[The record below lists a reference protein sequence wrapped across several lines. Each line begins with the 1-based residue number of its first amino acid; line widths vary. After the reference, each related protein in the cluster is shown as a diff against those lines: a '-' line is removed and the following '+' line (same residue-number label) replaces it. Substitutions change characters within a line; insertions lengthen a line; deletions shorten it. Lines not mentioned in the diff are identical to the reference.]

1 MRIETVNAAKAAYY
15 IALKDMKAYYFK
27 PPNISW
33 GILFPLAFLLAFYI
47 RNPSDF
53 SAMLP
58 GFLALSLLFATT
70 SMEAI
75 TITFER
81 MTGALERLMLY
92 PVSTLTVISGKV
104 AGGAFFGIT
113 VTAALFFGL
122 FLIFEL
128 NVTGPVLFLASV
140 IISSIA
146 FAALGAFVS
155 VSVRQVFEAQ
165 TLANLFR
172 FPMIFLSGVFIPIH
186 DLPPSVRPVA
196 YLMPLTYSID
206 SIKASLG
213 YEPEVLPPMASL
225 AVLLIFIFILFM
237 LSIWI
242 LKRRMS

>member
-1 MRIETVNAAKAAYY
+1 MRIETVNVARAAYY

-33 GILFPLAFLLAFYI
+33 GILFPLAFLLAFYV
-47 RNPSDF
+47 RNPGDF
-53 SAMLP
+53 SGMLA
-58 GFLALSLLFATT
+58 GFLALCLLFATT

-92 PVSTLTVISGKV
+92 PVSTLTVISGKI

-122 FLIFEL
+122 FLFFE
-128 NVTGPVLFLASV
+128 VKVSSPVLFFVSV

-186 DLPPSVRPVA
+186 DLPSSVRPVA

-206 SIKASLG
+206 SIRASLG
-213 YEPEVLPPMASL
+213 YRPDVLPPAASL
-225 AVLLIFIFILFM
+225 VVLLFFIIIL
-237 LSIWI
+237 LGSSVCI

>member
-1 MRIETVNAAKAAYY
+1 MRIETVNATRAAYY

-33 GILFPLAFLLAFYI
+33 GILFPLAFLLAFYV
-47 RNPSDF
+47 RNPGDF
-53 SAMLP
+53 SGMLP

-92 PVSTLTVISGKV
+92 PVSTLTVISGKI
-104 AGGAFFGIT
+104 AGGAFFGLF
-113 VTAALFFGL
+113 LFF
-122 FLIFEL
+122 E
-128 NVTGPVLFLASV
+128 VKVSSPVLFFVSV

-172 FPMIFLSGVFIPIH
+172 FPMIFLSGVFIPVH
-186 DLPPSVRPVA
+186 DLPSSVRPVA

-206 SIKASLG
+206 SVRASLG
-213 YEPEVLPPMASL
+213 YQPEVLSPAASL
-225 AVLLIFIFILFM
+225 AVLLFFIFIL
-237 LSIWI
+237 LGSSVWI